1 MMAPAPR
8 PDRARAANVG
18 VVSPN
23 SDNQQSAAAR
33 HHDEGRAPSPI
44 ELPPGGADLLG
55 FTAQADLVDFEML
68 TASAPLAPTLAQ
80 RIDVAML
87 AADQFAR
94 FERIADQLAAQDL
107 VLVDTLEPYREALDA
122 FARAT
127 RARTW
132 DTCVLRA
139 LLVNGLR
146 ADFVAAIGNRLDDRI
161 AALIEPGPTAWRI
174 TDFAGRSLS
183 EALEADPTATG
194 ALSLYGRRF
203 AAEAV
208 GQIQRLVARQVEFTS
223 LVARA
228 ADSDDAITS
237 AGDELGVVSELL
249 ERLMVEH
256 GKRLARL
263 GLGT

>member
-1 MMAPAPR
+1 MTTPRRLPA
-8 PDRARAANVG
+8 DSRAASVG
-18 VVSPN
+18 SVSPN
-23 SDNQQSAAAR
+23 SDNQRNAAER
-33 HHDEGRAPSPI
+33 RLDEGRPPAPL
-44 ELPPGGADLLG
+44 ELPPGGVQLLG

-68 TASAPLAPTLAQ
+68 TASAPLAPTLSQ
-80 RIDVAML
+80 RIDVATL
-87 AADQFAR
+87 AADQFTR
-94 FERIADQLAAQDL
+94 FERIADQIVAQGLTL
-107 VLVDTLEPYREALDA
+107 VEALEPYREALDA

-146 ADFVAAIGNRLDDRI
+146 ADFVAAIGGRLDDRL
-161 AALIEPGPTAWRI
+161 AALIEPGPTAWRVS
-174 TDFAGRSLS
+174 DFAGRSLS
-183 EALEADPTATG
+183 EALDADPTATG

-203 AAEAV
+203 AAEAI
-208 GQIQRLVARQVEFTS
+208 GQIQRLVARQVELTA

-228 ADSDDAITS
+228 AGGEGTIAS

-249 ERLMVEH
+249 EKLMVEH

-263 GLGT
+263 GLGG